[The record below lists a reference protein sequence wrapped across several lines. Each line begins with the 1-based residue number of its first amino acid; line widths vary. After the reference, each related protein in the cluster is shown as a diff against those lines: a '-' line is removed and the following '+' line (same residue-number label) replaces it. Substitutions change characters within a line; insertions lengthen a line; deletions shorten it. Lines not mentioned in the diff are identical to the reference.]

1 MRLKKVKQ
9 YYFMLQQEVLVKY
22 FVNSKPHYYHF
33 AEQTTYMTGEEVF
46 AGVLTGPRL
55 RLGLW
60 GVSR

>member
-1 MRLKKVKQ
+1 VPVGL
-9 YYFMLQQEVLVKY
+9 FAQQQDMVLSHQI
-22 FVNSKPHYYHF
+22 FINSKPHYYHF